1 MTTNAPGRIQAAFRG
16 SLGHFSL
23 DASFVVPA
31 RGVTA
36 IFGASGSGKTTV
48 ARCLAG
54 LHYLP
59 GSFCA
64 IDGEIWQDEATFR
77 KTHQRPIG
85 YVFQEASLFSHLTV
99 KRNLLYGA
107 PDDVRT
113 SRHDGIGFDEVIELL
128 GLAQLLDRVPDNL
141 SGGERQRVA
150 IGRAL
155 LSQPKLLLMDEPLSA
170 LDRPTKS
177 EILPFLERLHAR
189 LSLPV
194 FYISHDM
201 SEIERLADHLIL
213 MQHGKVVRAGPL
225 QVLQSDPSLP
235 LAGARDAAVS
245 LHATVESHDA
255 AYGLL
260 TLPVAGGRLQVPA
273 LPIAFGKR
281 QRLRIAASDVSIAC
295 VAPDASSILN
305 VLPALIV
312 SKSMLGHGEVIVVL
326 ALGADGRGAQ
336 LLARITLRSWDQL
349 GLADAMNVF
358 AQVKGV
364 SLVSGPDAL
373 DSQDAAPGLAVL
385 EPSFESILIPD
396 LGTPIAGISCPEILT
411 KPSMRG
417 AMTADFQDINP
428 NHLAAIIYR
437 PEDDVDALLADF
449 AGALLRGGER
459 IGGVVQRNLKDDAG
473 RPNGMLVIDLLTGHK
488 ISICQP
494 LGRGATACKLDPAGL
509 AEASLAVTRAIAE
522 DAALII
528 VNKFSKQEAAGHG
541 LRCELAEAII
551 AGGPVLT
558 AVPEKC
564 LDAWKDFTG
573 DRGTTLL
580 CAPHVIEEW
589 WREVSLRRA
598 GARAAMQAAALS
610 APIFPIITSDDL
622 ITAET
627 LSPTFSVS
635 SSTASLVI
643 DDVIVSPE
651 ASSTLT

>member
-1 MTTNAPGRIQAAFRG
+1 MKANGSGQIRAAFRG
-16 SLGHFSL
+16 SLGGFSL
-23 DASFVVPA
+23 DASFSAPA
-31 RGVTA
+31 TGVTA
-36 IFGASGSGKTTV
+36 IFGPSGCGKTTV

-54 LHYLP
+54 LQYLP
-59 GSFCA
+59 GSFCT
-64 IDGEIWQDEATFR
+64 IDGDIWQDQSSFR
-77 KTHQRPIG
+77 KAHQRPVG
-85 YVFQEASLFSHLTV
+85 YVFQEASLFSHLSV
-99 KRNLLYGA
+99 RHNLLYGA
-107 PDDVRT
+107 PRT
-113 SRHDGIGFDEVIELL
+113 AGTAGSDGIGFDEVIDLL
-128 GLAQLLDRVPDNL
+128 GLAKLLERSPHNL

-170 LDRPTKS
+170 LDRPTKN

-213 MQHGKVVRAGPL
+213 MQHGKVIGAGPL

-235 LAGARDAAVS
+235 LAGAREAAVS
-245 LHATVESHDA
+245 LGATVEAHDS

-260 TLPVAGGRLQVPA
+260 TLRVAGGRLLVPA
-273 LPIAFGKR
+273 PPIAAGKR
-281 QRLRIAASDVSIAC
+281 QRLRIAASDVSIARA
-295 VAPDASSILN
+295 APDTSSILN
-305 VLPALIV
+305 VMPARIV
-312 SKSMLGHGEVIVVL
+312 SKSLVGHCEVIVVL
-326 ALGADGRGAQ
+326 ALGADGRGTQ

-349 GLADAMNVF
+349 GLAEATNVF

-364 SLVSGPDAL
+364 SLVSGPDTRDGL
-373 DSQDAAPGLAVL
+373 DAGTGITVL
-385 EPSFESILIPD
+385 EPSLESTLIPD
-396 LGTPIAGISCPEILT
+396 LTTPIAGPSCPEIVSQ
-411 KPSMRG
+411 PSMRG
-417 AMTADFQDINP
+417 AMTADFHDINP
-428 NHLAAIIYR
+428 NHLAAILYR

-449 AGALLRGGER
+449 ASALLRDGER
-459 IGGVVQRNLKDDAG
+459 IGGIVQRNLKDDAG
-473 RPNGMLVIDLLTGHK
+473 RANGMLVIDLLTGRK

-541 LRCELAEAII
+541 LRSELAEAII

-610 APIFPIITSDDL
+610 APIFRS
-622 ITAET
+622 
-627 LSPTFSVS
+627 SHPT
-635 SSTASLVI
+635 T
-643 DDVIVSPE
+643 
-651 ASSTLT
+651 